1 MPFNLVPTPFLEL
14 MLDRNSEKEA
24 AKKAI
29 EELNKLR
36 EIQCHLVTHFL
47 AVKRQTE
54 ASAAGLDSL
63 LNSVKTGG
71 DAPPHLAG
79 RLLK

>member
-14 MLDRNSEKEA
+14 MLDRRGDTPEA
-24 AKKAI
+24 EKAI
-29 EELNKLR
+29 EELNRLR

-54 ASAAGLDSL
+54 ASAASLDSL
-63 LNSVKTGG
+63 VNGVKTGG

-79 RLLK
+79 RLLE

>member
-14 MLDRNSEKEA
+14 MLDRAENEA

-29 EELNKLR
+29 EELNKMR

-63 LNSVKTGG
+63 LNVVKSGG
-71 DAPPHLAG
+71 DPSPHLAG

>member
-14 MLDRNSEKEA
+14 MLDRNKNEHA
-24 AKKAI
+24 DKAI
-29 EELNKLR
+29 EELNKMR

-47 AVKRQTE
+47 AVRRQTE
-54 ASAAGLDSL
+54 ASAASLDSL
-63 LNSVKTGG
+63 VNGIKAGG

>member
-1 MPFNLVPTPFLEL
+1 
-14 MLDRNSEKEA
+14 MLDRSAANPEA
-24 AKKAI
+24 EKAI
-29 EELNKLR
+29 EELNKMR
-36 EIQCHLVTHFL
+36 EIQCYLVTHFL

>member
-14 MLDRNSEKEA
+14 MLDRSAANPEA
-24 AKKAI
+24 EKAI
-29 EELNKLR
+29 EELNKMR
-36 EIQCHLVTHFL
+36 EIQCYLVTHFL

-54 ASAAGLDSL
+54 ASAASLDSL
-63 LNSVKTGG
+63 INSVQAGG
-71 DAPPHLAG
+71 DPPTHFSR